1 MADRGK
7 DTRVSFLRRDGPTA
21 RRPAVHSLGIFIQ
34 WPGSRVSNATASDRD
49 VTYQKHCPGCFVNKS
64 GLAVC
69 PQCGYDESAPRTP
82 LYLPHGVVIGGQYR
96 VGKVLG
102 QPGGF
107 GITYIAWDV
116 HLQQRVAIKEYLPRS
131 LAKRADQGEGV
142 VLLAAE
148 HEAAFKDG
156 LEQFLN
162 EARVIARFDHPN
174 IVRVRNFFRANDT
187 AYLVMDYYEGVSLG
201 DYLASLD
208 GGRVPPDVAAQLLAP
223 VLDGLQFVHDRGIVH
238 RDVKPHN
245 IYLAQG
251 GRTILLDFGAARA
264 AADGEGPGAV
274 LLSEG
279 YAPLEQ
285 YQRGSPLGPW
295 TDLYSVAATLYR
307 MVIGAPPPAALDR
320 VGQDSI
326 AKPLGFDAGFERV
339 LRKGLALAVADRYR
353 SAYDM
358 RADLFAA
365 LDLLDEHS
373 PRLGATG
380 IFAVSSEPV
389 TRPINEPDTAPAPDT
404 APPTGPAMTKAAAS
418 ENPRVLGPATPAG
431 LTAAWIIAG
440 AIVFGAALIAAVLW
454 LRLAP

>member
-1 MADRGK
+1 
-7 DTRVSFLRRDGPTA
+7 V
-21 RRPAVHSLGIFIQ
+21 I
-34 WPGSRVSNATASDRD
+34 
-49 VTYQKHCPGCFVNKS
+49 YQKHCPGCFVNKS

-69 PQCGYDESAPRTP
+69 PHCGYDESAPRTP

-96 VGKVLG
+96 VGRVLG

-131 LAKRADQGEGV
+131 LAARAEQGEGV
-142 VLLAAE
+142 VLLSPE
-148 HEAAFKDG
+148 GEAAFKEG

-201 DYLASLD
+201 DYLAGLD
-208 GGRVPPDVAAQLLAP
+208 GSRVPPDVAVQLLAP
-223 VLDGLQFVHDRGIVH
+223 VLDGLQFVHDRGLVH

-264 AADGEGPGAV
+264 AADGEGQGAV

-320 VGQDSI
+320 VGQDAI
-326 AKPLGFDAGFERV
+326 AQPLGLDAGFERV

-365 LDLLDEHS
+365 LDLLDDHS
-373 PRLGATG
+373 PRLGAVGT
-380 IFAVSSEPV
+380 VVTSSEPQ
-389 TRPINEPDTAPAPDT
+389 TRPIDEPVTAPVEPVPPPEASSASVGRPQVT
-404 APPTGPAMTKAAAS
+404 AMPS
-418 ENPRVLGPATPAG
+418 G
-431 LTAAWIIAG
+431 LSAAWIIAA
-440 AIVFGAALIAAVLW
+440 AIVFGAAMIAAVLW
-454 LRLAP
+454 LRLSP